1 MKDGQDR
8 REAVDAGRVFRIAV
22 SVEHVRAWGRQVCEG
37 IARYVGQ
44 NASCSIDLFEDG
56 FARDADISRYDGFL
70 CCITTR
76 ECADRLVATGRPV
89 IDLLTDVAH
98 PQTVHVGSSH
108 VHCGRLAAQH
118 LLARHF
124 RKFAFCGWDGLRFSQ
139 SREKAFAEELARKGF
154 DCHVY
159 RSPRTSIRQYVG
171 RFVLRER
178 LELPADFQKIG
189 AWLCRLPKPVAIF
202 CANDMRAWQVNE
214 ICRRHA
220 MRVPE
225 DVAVLGAD
233 NDSIPCLLTTP
244 SISSVDAGM
253 SEIGYQAAATLGAI
267 LDGKRS
273 ATDFSEVLILPR
285 EVENRGS
292 TAIFPVEPP
301 YLAAA
306 LSYIH
311 SHVEKGIL
319 ASDVIRYVGI
329 SYQKLAVAFRDKLGT
344 TVQKEIMESRLDCA
358 EHLLRS
364 TSMPLKEV
372 AAVSGFKT
380 QQYFSSCFRTKY
392 AVTPGEW
399 RMGKTSANNIL

>member
-1 MKDGQDR
+1 MKGSSR
-8 REAVDAGRVFRIAV
+8 RGKREASGAGRAFRIAV

-44 NASCSIDLFEDG
+44 NGSWSIDLFEDG
-56 FARDADISRYDGFL
+56 FTRDADISRYDGFL

-76 ECADRLVATGRPV
+76 ECADRLVATERPV

-118 LLARHF
+118 LMARHF
-124 RKFAFCGWDGLRFSQ
+124 RNFAFCGWDGLGFSRA
-139 SREKAFAEELARKGF
+139 REKAFAEELARKGF
-154 DCHVY
+154 DYHAY
-159 RSPRTSIRQYVG
+159 HSPRTSIHQYVG
-171 RFVLRER
+171 RSVLREK
-178 LELPADFQKIG
+178 LELPEDFRKID
-189 AWLCRLPKPVAIF
+189 AWLRRLPKPVAIF
-202 CANDMRAWQVNE
+202 CANDMRAWQINE
-214 ICRRHA
+214 ICRRQA
-220 MRVPE
+220 VRVPE
-225 DVAVLGAD
+225 VVAVLGAD
-233 NDSIPCLLTTP
+233 NDNIPCLLTTP
-244 SISSVDAGM
+244 SLSSVDTDT

-267 LDGKRS
+267 LVGKRS
-273 ATDFSEVLILPR
+273 ASDFSEVLVLPR

-319 ASDVIRYVGI
+319 ASDVIRHVGV
-329 SYQKLAVAFRDKLGT
+329 SYQTLANAFRDKLGT
-344 TVQKEIMESRLDCA
+344 TVQKEIMESRMECA

-364 TSMPLKEV
+364 SSMSLKEV

-380 QQYFSSCFRTKY
+380 QQYFSSCFRAKY
-392 AVTPGEW
+392 AVAPGEW
-399 RMGKTSANNIL
+399 RAGKGIGQ